1 MRLLISALVV
11 GFLFVW
17 GLEHVPNMMGYMF
30 VGIVVILILRQFK
43 K

>member
-1 MRLLISALVV
+1 MRLLLSALIV

-17 GLEHVPNMMGYMF
+17 GLNNIPNMMGYMF
-30 VGIVVILILRQFK
+30 VGLVVILILRMLK